1 MSSTP
6 VYTVRRPIHPV
17 HAAALG
23 GVLPL
28 FLCALL
34 SDYAFYTTYE
44 IQWANFAS
52 WLLVAAMVM
61 TTLALIA
68 ALIGQARRSRRLPY
82 TLILGAIWVVGFINN
97 LQHARDN
104 FAVMPAGLWLSVL
117 LTLLALVA
125 TVIGFASLRTA
136 GDIR

>member
-6 VYTVRRPIHPV
+6 FLAVRRPLHPV

-23 GVLPL
+23 GVFPL
-28 FLCALL
+28 FLCVLL

-52 WLLVAAMVM
+52 WLLVAAMVV
-61 TTLALIA
+61 TTLALVA
-68 ALIGQARRSRRLPY
+68 ALIGQARGSRRLVY
-82 TLILGAIWVVGFINN
+82 TVLLAVIWVVGFINN

-104 FAVMPAGLWLSVL
+104 FAVMPAGLWLSVVL
-117 LTLLALVA
+117 AILALVA

-136 GDIR
+136 GDVR

>member
-1 MSSTP
+1 MSASP
-6 VYTVRRPIHPV
+6 LYAVRRPIHPV

-23 GVLPL
+23 GVFPL

-61 TTLALIA
+61 TTLALLG
-68 ALIGQARRSRRLPY
+68 ALIGQARRSRRLVY
-82 TLILGAIWVVGFINN
+82 TLVLAAVWVIGFINN

-117 LTLLALVA
+117 LAVLALVA
-125 TVIGFASLRTA
+125 TVIGFATLRTA